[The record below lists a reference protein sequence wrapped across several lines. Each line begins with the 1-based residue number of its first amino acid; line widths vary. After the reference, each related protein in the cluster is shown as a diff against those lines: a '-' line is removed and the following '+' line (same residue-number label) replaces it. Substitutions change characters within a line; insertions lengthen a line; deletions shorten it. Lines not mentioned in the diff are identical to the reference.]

1 MSSLNM
7 VKAPNLKLPSQT
19 EMNSIPD
26 LRVILI
32 DDNEID
38 LLLHEKLIVF
48 QQISRTVL
56 SFVNGNKALEFLSSN
71 ITLPKIPPTV
81 ILLDIQMPEMDGF
94 EFLQAFDSYPSK
106 IKSQCHI
113 IMVSS
118 SLDYGDITRTNANPM
133 VIKLLRKPLLLKELK
148 ETVEGIFKDFL

>member
-1 MSSLNM
+1 
-7 VKAPNLKLPSQT
+7 
-19 EMNSIPD
+19 MNSIPD

-38 LLLHEKLIVF
+38 LMLHEKLITF

-56 SFVNGNKALEFLSSN
+56 SFANANKALEFLSSN

-94 EFLQAFDSYPSK
+94 EFLQAFDSYPYK

-118 SLDYGDITRTNANPM
+118 SLDYSDITRTNANPL
-133 VIKLLRKPLLLKELK
+133 VLRLLRKPLLLKELR
-148 ETVEGIFKDFL
+148 ETIEGIFKDFL

>member
-1 MSSLNM
+1 
-7 VKAPNLKLPSQT
+7 
-19 EMNSIPD
+19 MNSIPD
-26 LRVILI
+26 LRVILV

-38 LLLHEKLIVF
+38 LLLHEKLITI

-56 SFVNGNKALEFLSSN
+56 TFNNANKALEFLSSN
-71 ITLPKIPPTV
+71 ISLPKIPPTI

-94 EFLQAFDSYPSK
+94 EFLRAFDAYPYK

-118 SLDYGDITRTNANPM
+118 SLDYGDITRTNANPL
-133 VIKLLRKPLLLKELK
+133 VIKLLKKPLLAKELK
-148 ETVEGIFKDFL
+148 ETIDLIFKDFL

>member
-1 MSSLNM
+1 
-7 VKAPNLKLPSQT
+7 
-19 EMNSIPD
+19 MNSIPD

-56 SFVNGNKALEFLSSN
+56 SFPNANKALEFLSSN
-71 ITLPKIPPTV
+71 ISLPKIPPTI

-94 EFLQAFDSYPSK
+94 EFL
-106 IKSQCHI
+106 
-113 IMVSS
+113 
-118 SLDYGDITRTNANPM
+118 
-133 VIKLLRKPLLLKELK
+133 
-148 ETVEGIFKDFL
+148 

>member
-1 MSSLNM
+1 MI
-7 VKAPNLKLPSQT
+7 
-19 EMNSIPD
+19 SIPD

-38 LLLHEKLIVF
+38 LLLHEKLITL
-48 QQISRTVL
+48 QRISRTVL
-56 SFVNGNKALEFLSSN
+56 SFTNANKALEYLSSN
-71 ITLPKIPPTV
+71 IALPKIPPTL

-94 EFLQAFDSYPSK
+94 EFLQAFDSYPVK

-118 SLDYGDITRTNANPM
+118 SLDFSDINRTNANPL
-133 VIKLLRKPLLLKELK
+133 VVKLLRKPLLIKDLK
-148 ETVEGIFKDFL
+148 ETVQTIFKDFQ

>member
-1 MSSLNM
+1 
-7 VKAPNLKLPSQT
+7 
-19 EMNSIPD
+19 MNSIPD

-38 LLLHEKLIVF
+38 LLLHEKLITL

-56 SFVNGNKALEFLSSN
+56 SFLNANKALEFLSSN
-71 ITLPKIPPTV
+71 ISLPRIPPTI

-94 EFLQAFDSYPSK
+94 EFLQAFDAYPQK

-118 SLDYGDITRTNANPM
+118 TLDYSDITRSNANPL
-133 VIKLLRKPLLLKELK
+133 VTKLLRKPLLMKELRDA
-148 ETVEGIFKDFL
+148 VEGIFKDFV